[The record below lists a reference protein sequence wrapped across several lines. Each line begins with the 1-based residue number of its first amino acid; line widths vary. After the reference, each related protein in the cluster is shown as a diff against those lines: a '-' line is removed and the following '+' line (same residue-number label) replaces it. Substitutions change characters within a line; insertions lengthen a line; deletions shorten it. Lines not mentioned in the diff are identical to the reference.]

1 MNMMQSSKRS
11 SKIKRSVLRE
21 EIKAYLT
28 DKIMRGEYKPNERL
42 VETQI
47 ARELGVSQAPVR
59 EAFRD
64 LELMG
69 LLTTMPY
76 KGAYVREFTVE
87 DVKNCYDVRAE
98 LEGLAI
104 RSATEYMTD
113 SDIKRLEELYQQ
125 MLDAAKEGNLQKEIS
140 LDIEFH
146 RTIVEASR
154 NNILQKIWNEISIA
168 NWTYF
173 GGYKNKSDRL
183 NLVKRHEPILEALR
197 QRDAQ
202 KCSELMR
209 KHFIEL
215 KEMVE
220 E

>member
-1 MNMMQSSKRS
+1 MHSSKRNT
-11 SKIKRSVLRE
+11 KIKRSVLRE

-28 DKIMRGEYKPNERL
+28 DMIMRGEYKPNERL

-69 LLTTMPY
+69 LLTTKPY

-104 RSATEYMTD
+104 RSATEFMTE
-113 SDIKRLEELYQQ
+113 SDIKRLEELYAQ
-125 MLDAAKEGNLQKEIS
+125 MLDAAKAGNLQQEIS

-154 NNILQKIWNEISIA
+154 NNILIKIWNEISIA

-173 GGYKNKSDRL
+173 GGYKNKSDRMK
-183 NLVKRHEPILEALR
+183 LVMRHEPILEALR

>member
-1 MNMMQSSKRS
+1 MKKPKQSSV
-11 SKIKRSVLRE
+11 IKRSVLRE
-21 EIKAYLT
+21 EIKAHLT
-28 DKIMRGEYKPNERL
+28 DMIMRGEYKPNERL

-69 LLTTMPY
+69 LLVTKPY

-87 DVKNCYDVRAE
+87 DVKQCYDVRAE

-104 RSATEYMTD
+104 RSAIEFITD
-113 SDIKRLEELYQQ
+113 SDIERLEELYRE
-125 MLDAAKEGNLQKEIS
+125 MVEAAKEGNLQREIS
-140 LDIEFH
+140 SDIEFH
-146 RTIVEASR
+146 RTIVEMSR
-154 NNILQKIWNEISIA
+154 NNILQKIWDEISIA

-173 GGYKNKSDRL
+173 GGYRNKSDRL

-202 KCSELMR
+202 RSSELMR

-215 KEMVE
+215 KEMVND
-220 E
+220 

>member
-1 MNMMQSSKRS
+1 MDNPKRRS
-11 SKIKRSVLRE
+11 VIKRSVLRE
-21 EIKAYLT
+21 EIKSYLT
-28 DKIMRGEYKPNERL
+28 DMIMRGEYKPNERL

-69 LLTTMPY
+69 LLITMPY

-98 LEGLAI
+98 LEGLAV
-104 RSATEYMTD
+104 RNAAPYM
-113 SDIKRLEELYQQ
+113 SESEIERLEELYQE
-125 MLDAAKEGNLQKEIS
+125 MLDAVKEGNLQKEIS

-146 RTIVEASR
+146 RIIVKASR
-154 NNILQKIWNEISIA
+154 NNILQKIWDEISIA

-202 KCSELMR
+202 KASELMR

-215 KEMVE
+215 KEMVSD
-220 E
+220 

>member
-1 MNMMQSSKRS
+1 MMQSSKRS

>member
-1 MNMMQSSKRS
+1 MMQSSKRS

-202 KCSELMR
+202 KCWELMR

>member
-1 MNMMQSSKRS
+1 M
-11 SKIKRSVLRE
+11 RE
-21 EIKAYLT
+21 EIKAHLT
-28 DKIMRGEYKPNERL
+28 DMIMRGEYKPNERL

-69 LLTTMPY
+69 LLVTKPY

-87 DVKNCYDVRAE
+87 DVKQCYDVRAE

-104 RSATEYMTD
+104 RSAIEFITD
-113 SDIKRLEELYQQ
+113 SDIERLEELYRE
-125 MLDAAKEGNLQKEIS
+125 MVEAAKEGNLQREIS
-140 LDIEFH
+140 SDIEFH
-146 RTIVEASR
+146 RTIVEMSR
-154 NNILQKIWNEISIA
+154 NNILQKIWDEISIA

-173 GGYKNKSDRL
+173 GGYRNKSDRL

-202 KCSELMR
+202 RSSELMR

-215 KEMVE
+215 KEMVND
-220 E
+220 